1 MTVEQMRMAISDCY
15 PGREWS
21 KKVDNM
27 SDGQVI
33 AIYRK
38 FESNGKL
45 DPRHPEKKTVDHHL
59 DHTIINSVSINNSIG
74 ASENAFK
81 SSRYGEQLSMFD

>member
-1 MTVEQMRMAISDCY
+1 MTVEQMRMAIADCY

-21 KKVDNM
+21 RKVDNM

-38 FESNGKL
+38 FESQGKL
-45 DPRHPEKKTVDHHL
+45 DPRHPENSPKRGKRAEIPG
-59 DHTIINSVSINNSIG
+59 IIDDP
-74 ASENAFK
+74 FPCT
-81 SSRYGEQLSMFD
+81 YGEQLSMFN